1 MSSEPIELYDV
12 NMSCP
17 YPDCDG
23 EINRKG
29 QLGYCQACHLPV
41 FYCQGCNTENRNFAR
56 FCRKCGSKLVFPAPT
71 LREFLKENGH
81 NSFKDPRTIAID
93 ETFWVCPIPYKGMLW
108 ALSTKGNIISV
119 SLFSLNPIAFGYL
132 GGGFGKC
139 PFIVREIITDPKE
152 TTTVPFLLAL
162 SPKRVKGIN
171 LLTKDIKEFS
181 SVSASEQLLCS
192 MEHGFVTLEADEQF
206 AYFLKKSGSQISL
219 DVCSLID
226 GEVRSF
232 PLDEPGVAGPFKIGN
247 RICVY
252 SKNTLHVLES
262 NTLKHLSLPETFTA
276 WTSPGEIRE
285 LQPPSCRMPF
295 LVRGDSV
302 YIPGTVGGTP
312 HFLFVSI
319 GASSP
324 TFAPISVKGYGSYA
338 QDGEGQPVIV
348 RDGEIAIYE
357 GVHQKV
363 VKKDGQLVGRLSA
376 YYDNSV
382 TIGFA
387 RSAGGYESLR
397 FYHGQSVVDY
407 PLASLHGFRGG
418 TSVGFFCVGGTL
430 AFTYLSEQSY
440 MRAAVW
446 DL

>member
-1 MSSEPIELYDV
+1 M
-12 NMSCP
+12 NTSCP
-17 YPDCDG
+17 YPDCNG
-23 EINRKG
+23 EINRRG

-41 FYCQGCNTENRNFAR
+41 FYCQGCDTENRNFAR
-56 FCRKCGSKLVFPAPT
+56 FCRKCGSKLVLPAPSLQELLNKNT
-71 LREFLKENGH
+71 YDFPKE
-81 NSFKDPRTIAID
+81 PRKISVD

-108 ALSTKGNIISV
+108 AISTKGNIISV
-119 SLFSLNPIAFGYL
+119 SLFSLNPIVFGYL
-132 GGGFGKC
+132 GEGFGKC

-232 PLDEPGVAGPFKIGN
+232 PLDEPSVAGPLKIGN
-247 RICVY
+247 RICLY
-252 SKNTLHVLES
+252 SKNNLHVLEN
-262 NTLKHLSLPETFTA
+262 NTLKHLSLPEAFTA
-276 WTSPGEIRE
+276 WISPDDIRD
-285 LQPPSCRMPF
+285 LQPPYCRMPF
-295 LVRGDSV
+295 LVHRDSA
-302 YIPGTVGGTP
+302 YIPGTIGSTP

-319 GASSP
+319 GGSSP
-324 TFAPISVKGYGSYA
+324 TFAPISVKGEGSYA
-338 QDGEGQPVIV
+338 QGGEGQPVVV

-363 VKKDGQLVGRLSA
+363 VKKDSQLVFIQA
-376 YYDNSV
+376 
-382 TIGFA
+382 
-387 RSAGGYESLR
+387 
-397 FYHGQSVVDY
+397 
-407 PLASLHGFRGG
+407 
-418 TSVGFFCVGGTL
+418 
-430 AFTYLSEQSY
+430 
-440 MRAAVW
+440 
-446 DL
+446 